1 MQSISLL
8 YFCISYWH
16 ALCAPVA
23 APILSASSLFHAYL
37 HNCFTAG
44 GAMRVGWHIP
54 PFSFIYHVYAWIIL
68 LSMQY
73 TPYLSFYPLHVHA
86 VSFYPLRM
94 HIVSFYPL
102 HTHKVSFYPFL
113 VRRASFYPVMYTSCL
128 SIQPRALAVFLS
140 THTCTGCLS
149 IQSWCRDCLSIH
161 T

>member
-73 TPYLSFYPLHVHA
+73 TPYLSFY
-86 VSFYPLRM
+86 S
-94 HIVSFYPL
+94 L

-113 VRRASFYPVMYTSCL
+113 VRRASFYPAS
-128 SIQPRALAVFLS
+128 
-140 THTCTGCLS
+140 CTGCLS
-149 IQSWCRDCLSIH
+149 IHTHMHWLSFYPVMVPRLSFYPHITH
-161 T
+161 WLSFYPVVTHE